1 VITSS
6 SEAEHARASDPI
18 LRPFLSAANPA
29 ESEQHLLRLL
39 DEEAAPAIHRV
50 LQRKAQF
57 SSNGSQSILTS
68 ADSASDFDDVCS
80 AAREELIRQLLLA
93 REGKKAEP
101 IANFRA
107 YAAAVAYASWAEH
120 LRHVYPARAMLLNR
134 LRYLLENR
142 TTQRGF
148 ALWDGPSGER
158 WCGFEK
164 CRNQLPSPQMS
175 ARQQLLLVDPRSALA
190 EEFGGINYQATNL
203 AQLLDHLF
211 RWLGE
216 PIDLRHLV
224 EVVGALLEISDRKE
238 SLPAGSEAES
248 LTAPLDPAPSPVDA
262 LKWQEYL
269 RWLWQELSHLSLPQ
283 CSAFLLHSTVVREF
297 ELCGIGSIRQI
308 ARLLQMPP
316 ETLAELWNDIP
327 LGDLVIA
334 QRLQRERQQ
343 VINLR
348 RVARERLARAWKEWS
363 K

>member
-1 VITSS
+1 MTLS
-6 SEAEHARASDPI
+6 SEAKHARASDPI
-18 LRPFLSAANPA
+18 LHPFFFAANRA
-29 ESEQHLLRLL
+29 ESEQHLGRLL
-39 DEEAAPAIHRV
+39 EEEAAPAIRRV
-50 LQRKAQF
+50 LQRKAGP
-57 SSNGSQSILTS
+57 SSNNSPGILTS
-68 ADSASDFDDVCS
+68 TDAASDLEDVQS

-93 REGKKAEP
+93 RDGKKAEP

-107 YAAAVAYASWAEH
+107 YAAAVAYAAWAEH
-120 LRHVYPARAMLLNR
+120 LRHAHPARSMLLNR

-148 ALWDGPSGER
+148 ALWDGPGGER
-158 WCGFEK
+158 WCGFETW
-164 CRNQLPSPQMS
+164 RNQSPGVQIS
-175 ARQQLLLVDPRSALA
+175 ARQQLLLVDPRSALV
-190 EEFGGINYQATNL
+190 EELGGLSYKATNL

-238 SLPAGSEAES
+238 SL
-248 LTAPLDPAPSPVDA
+248 APDSDVEPLSAPIDPAPSPVDA

-269 RWLWQELSHLSLPQ
+269 RWLWHELSHLSLPQ
-283 CSAFLLHSTVVREF
+283 CSAFLLHSNVVREF
-297 ELCGIGSIRQI
+297 ELAGLASIRQI
-308 ARLLQMPP
+308 AHLLQMPA
-316 ETLAELWNDIP
+316 ETLAGLWNDIP

-334 QRLQRERQQ
+334 ERLKRERQQ

-348 RVARERLARAWKEWS
+348 RVARDRLARAWNEWS